1 MACVANEVTIP
12 LLPCSSIDEVA
23 EFYVMLGFTITH
35 RRYRPTPYLSVR
47 REEIQL
53 HFFGIRGF
61 DPSTSYS
68 SCLVQVEDVRELFD
82 AFADGMRAV
91 YGKVLS
97 SGIPRMTRPRRDGF
111 LFVDPGG
118 NWVRVVPAVPE
129 PEPVRNG
136 LARALHSAV
145 TLAGSHGAERRA
157 LRILEGALARERD
170 ASEDDLALALEFRE
184 ELLERLNLHR

>member
-1 MACVANEVTIP
+1 MANEVTIP
-12 LLPCSSIDEVA
+12 LLPCASIDEVA

-35 RRYRPTPYLSVR
+35 RQYRPTPYLSVR
-47 REEIQL
+47 REDVQL

-61 DPSTSYS
+61 DPATSYS
-68 SCLVQVEDVRELFD
+68 SCLVQVEDTREVFD
-82 AFADGMRAV
+82 AFAHGMRAV

-111 LFVDPGG
+111 LVVDPGG
-118 NWVRVVPAVPE
+118 NWIRVVPAVEESE
-129 PEPVRNG
+129 PARNG
-136 LARALHSAV
+136 LARALHSAE
-145 TLAGSHGAERRA
+145 TLAGSHGAERQA

-170 ASEDDLALALEFRE
+170 ASEDDLASALEFRE